1 MNISYS
7 LIVFHFHSII
17 NPLDNPIIKSNK
29 PLTSAEI
36 KGRSKGDMGSA
47 SAPIAKR
54 FTVLIGFCTVPSV
67 NTTYALRIDRKTNKI
82 SFLVYF

>member
-1 MNISYS
+1 MNNSYS
-7 LIVFHFHSII
+7 LIVFHFHSI
-17 NPLDNPIIKSNK
+17 LAIIKSNK
-29 PLTSAEI
+29 PLTLADI

-54 FTVLIGFCTVPSV
+54 FTVLMGFCTIPSI